1 MIKLSIVKLNQ
12 DEDKTLIPKV
22 LVYLFEGVKPLAGLE
37 GRCSLVNLQNSCTLQ
52 DVLWFDL
59 WSGK

>member
-22 LVYLFEGVKPLAGLE
+22 LVYLFEGV
-37 GRCSLVNLQNSCTLQ
+37 
-52 DVLWFDL
+52 
-59 WSGK
+59 